1 MVFSMIVI
9 IFSLFNLTF
18 SISISKISLDN
29 QLVFRAFGKSEYLE
43 GQVAMESHLMKNI
56 LLQRMS
62 AVGEII
68 PPVPTARVS
77 KNPEKSETRPD
88 PNFSGFLRSDL
99 RNLVSLNM
107 ESSARKFHL
116 KDPKTDQYLIVETN
130 SMTLT
135 TVTSEEFDQSR
146 QTELTWFT
154 ACNDFTAIQNSND
167 NSNHYFEICI
177 AGLEEKRLFYDHTFG
192 IFSFLSQKPT
202 KNAIFPMQLR
212 LVKNE
217 ETHIYEYTT
226 MFCSKGCLRIEKD
239 FLGIGK
245 ETLFRIEEP
254 MFFM

>member
-1 MVFSMIVI
+1 MINETLHNIMVFSMIVN

-29 QLVFRAFGKSEYLE
+29 QLVFRAFRKSEYLE
-43 GQVAMESHLMKNI
+43 GQVAMENHLMKNI

-62 AVGEII
+62 SVGEII
-68 PPVPTARVS
+68 PPVPTA
-77 KNPEKSETRPD
+77 
-88 PNFSGFLRSDL
+88 
-99 RNLVSLNM
+99 LVSLNM

-146 QTELTWFT
+146 QTEITWFT